1 MLWFVDFGLGLG
13 CLRVFD
19 VGWMLLVAF
28 CV

>member
-1 MLWFVDFGLGLG
+1 MLWFVDFGFVLG

-19 VGWMLLVAF
+19 VGWMFLVVV